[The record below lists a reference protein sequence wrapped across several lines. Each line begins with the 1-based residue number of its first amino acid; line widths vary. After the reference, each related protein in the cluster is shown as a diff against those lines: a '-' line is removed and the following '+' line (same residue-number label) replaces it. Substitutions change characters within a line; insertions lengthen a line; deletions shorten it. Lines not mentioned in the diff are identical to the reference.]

1 MKYSKQKRKGE
12 TIERGR
18 GRENFSRKI
27 FLLEENLSDKNLGS
41 LFFFPYNT
49 FIFSRYQQL
58 TIGEI
63 MTN

>member
-27 FLLEENLSDKNLGS
+27 FLLEENLSNKNLGEKIS
-41 LFFFPYNT
+41 SEYNT
-49 FIFSRYQQL
+49 FIFL
-58 TIGEI
+58 KF
-63 MTN
+63 NC